1 VSAGVVIENFMRN
14 FLSTILKKQGYHK
27 ISLKNNG
34 AGHFKLN
41 AKINGKTGSFI
52 LDTGAS
58 HTVIDNAAANRFNLT
73 FSESKSKNAGGLGT
87 DALKTRKSAGNE
99 IEINGFKIKK
109 VTVISID
116 LSHVN
121 SSLEKNGIRRIEG
134 VIGADI
140 LKKYKALI
148 DYSEKALYLK

>member
-1 VSAGVVIENFMRN
+1 M
-14 FLSTILKKQGYHK
+14 LQKQGYHK
-27 ISLKNNG
+27 IPLKNNG

-41 AKINGKTGSFI
+41 AKINGVSGSFI

-58 HTVIDNAAANRFNLT
+58 HTVIDDLAAEKFALT
-73 FSESKSKNAGGLGT
+73 FSSRASKDAGGLGES
-87 DALKTRKSAGNE
+87 AMKTRKCTGNV
-99 IEINGFKIKK
+99 IEIKGLKLQKAVLIA
-109 VTVISID
+109 ID

-121 SSLEKNGIRRIEG
+121 NALAKSRSEKIDG

-140 LKKYKALI
+140 LKKHKALI

>member
-1 VSAGVVIENFMRN
+1 MKNT
-14 FLSTILKKQGYHK
+14 LSTVLKKQGFHK
-27 ISLKNNG
+27 IFLKNNG

-41 AKINGKTGSFI
+41 IKINSTAGNFI

-58 HTVIDNAAANRFNLT
+58 HTVVDEGAAGKFSLRFSNRA
-73 FSESKSKNAGGLGT
+73 SKDAGGLGNS
-87 DALKTRKSAGNE
+87 ALKTRKSLGN
-99 IEINGFKIKK
+99 IIDLKGFQIKK
-109 VTVISID
+109 AALIAID

-121 SSLEKNGIRRIEG
+121 NTLKKNGSGRIDG

-140 LKKYKALI
+140 LKKHKALI

>member
-1 VSAGVVIENFMRN
+1 MKSKIGVILEN
-14 FLSTILKKQGYHK
+14 QGYHK

-41 AKINGKTGSFI
+41 AKINGITGSFI

-58 HTVIDNAAANRFNLT
+58 HTVIDEASAEK
-73 FSESKSKNAGGLGT
+73 FSLKFSKSASKDAGGLGT
-87 DALKTRKSAGNE
+87 AALKTRKSTGNVLD
-99 IEINGFKIKK
+99 IKGFKLNKAAL
-109 VTVISID
+109 VAID

-121 SSLEKNGIRRIEG
+121 SALEKNRTKRIDG

-140 LKKYKALI
+140 LKKHKALI
-148 DYSEKALYLK
+148 DYSEKALYLKKST

>member
-1 VSAGVVIENFMRN
+1 MKNKVSVLLE
-14 FLSTILKKQGYHK
+14 KQGYHK

-58 HTVIDNAAANRFNLT
+58 HTVIDEAEAEKFGLRF
-73 FSESKSKNAGGLGT
+73 SKASSKDAGGLGT
-87 DALKTRKSAGNE
+87 AALKTRKCTGNKVE
-99 IEINGFKIKK
+99 IKNFSINKK
-109 VTVISID
+109 LLIVID

-121 SSLEKNGIRRIEG
+121 NALKNNGNKKIDG

-140 LKKYKALI
+140 LKKHKALI
-148 DYSEKALYLK
+148 DYSERALYLK